1 MLRADKVFPFW
12 EQVRKLEK
20 CIRRRERGVVYQKTE
35 NNGRKEPSNESFP
48 GLFRWQ
54 LDQWCLSP
62 FHSEKIS
69 AYVVCDDK
77 QRRKYKPNQPLEDV
91 IHNSRRLGY
100 NEQVADMSPAELS
113 ELIAIVALLK
123 REHKEQE
130 TGYPQHKGDEI
141 MVLHQK
147 LRQKLALLWKTQ
159 RFLTLST
166 WDRNTNLVSLLENK
180 FP

>member
-1 MLRADKVFPFW
+1 
-12 EQVRKLEK
+12 
-20 CIRRRERGVVYQKTE
+20 
-35 NNGRKEPSNESFP
+35 
-48 GLFRWQ
+48 
-54 LDQWCLSP
+54 
-62 FHSEKIS
+62 
-69 AYVVCDDK
+69 
-77 QRRKYKPNQPLEDV
+77 
-91 IHNSRRLGY
+91 
-100 NEQVADMSPAELS
+100 MSPAELS